1 MALLFSMPS
10 RGLNRY
16 LKVGFNQNL
25 PPFQFI
31 DADGAYAGVHV
42 EMLEAI
48 GRNRDYAIT
57 FVPFDTNRACL
68 EALAA
73 GQVDLAM
80 GIIPDSLP
88 QDSGFVCADVLT
100 SSQLCMVVRNDVLEQ
115 NLPIT
120 TAVYASDTIQHT
132 LLANLGIHQFI
143 AAGNQRMVYARHL
156 SDPSTAMIGV
166 KDSLLYQLIQDGA
179 EDAYTVRYNYLDT
192 IDFGLLVRRGDGELL
207 RAMNESVSQF
217 KAGPGYESLCNRWL
231 PNSDQKA
238 RLDRA
243 IRQITT
249 GSVIVAALVLGY
261 SIIMRRIQQMLKR
274 QVAQQ
279 TQEIQ
284 RASQELEKQ
293 FAQLQDENDLRNRI
307 IKYSPSGMLL
317 FDLDYNVVLMNK
329 SACGIAGQAE
339 SWVGRSARE
348 VPVFREIL
356 EKEGLPYSCRG

>member
-1 MALLFSMPS
+1 MPS

-31 DADGAYAGVHV
+31 DGDGQFAGVHV

-88 QDSGFVCADVLT
+88 KDSGFVCADVLT

-156 SDPSTAMIGV
+156 SDPSTA
-166 KDSLLYQLIQDGA
+166 
-179 EDAYTVRYNYLDT
+179 
-192 IDFGLLVRRGDGELL
+192 
-207 RAMNESVSQF
+207 
-217 KAGPGYESLCNRWL
+217 P
-231 PNSDQKA
+231 P
-238 RLDRA
+238 
-243 IRQITT
+243 
-249 GSVIVAALVLGY
+249 
-261 SIIMRRIQQMLKR
+261 
-274 QVAQQ
+274 
-279 TQEIQ
+279 
-284 RASQELEKQ
+284 
-293 FAQLQDENDLRNRI
+293 
-307 IKYSPSGMLL
+307 
-317 FDLDYNVVLMNK
+317 
-329 SACGIAGQAE
+329 
-339 SWVGRSARE
+339 
-348 VPVFREIL
+348 
-356 EKEGLPYSCRG
+356 